1 MSEVDILFAGVPV
14 TDFKVA
20 LDWYGR
26 LFGRAA
32 DVIATNEE
40 VMWRLGDAA
49 WLYVVSDNNRAGIA
63 LLALCVG
70 DLDSAL
76 SELRGRGISTGPV
89 ETVGDEGRKAV
100 DIDPDGNSLS
110 FIEVSS
116 SRK

>member
-1 MSEVDILFAGVPV
+1 
-14 TDFKVA
+14 
-20 LDWYGR
+20 
-26 LFGRAA
+26 
-32 DVIATNEE
+32 
-40 VMWRLGDAA
+40 
-49 WLYVVSDNNRAGIA
+49 
-63 LLALCVG
+63 
-70 DLDSAL
+70 LDSAL

>member
-1 MSEVDILFAGVPV
+1 V

-20 LDWYGR
+20 LDWCGR

-49 WLYVVSDNNRAGIA
+49 RLYVVSDNNRAGNA